1 MKFGKILANAIIFG
15 MIGAIAG
22 AVIGLAIGLIMCVAP
37 ACIGCKNE
45 MCRTGNVFTDCFGT
59 VTYVLCDAEFNRD
72 VDYKKNMIYGAV
84 ICGAIG
90 AIFGISFAVSEVNEE
105 KRAKMHER
113 WKQNR
118 DILAR
123 TMPDTAK
130 KIHETADQYDQ
141 MFNDVTYISLKQSTE
156 TKELMKQYQEKLSEL
171 DNAAR
176 KFEEETGEE
185 KDYGNV

>member
-1 MKFGKILANAIIFG
+1 MKFGRTLIYAVACG
-15 MIGAIAG
+15 AVGAIAG
-22 AVIGLAIGLIMCVAP
+22 AVNGLGIGLIMCVAP

-45 MCRTGNVFTDCFGT
+45 MCRTGNVISDCFGT
-59 VTYVLCDAEFNRD
+59 ASYLLCNADFNHD
-72 VDYKKNMIYGAV
+72 VDYKKNMIYGAI

-90 AIFGISFAVSEVNEE
+90 AIFGISVGIGVTKEE
-105 KRAKMHER
+105 KQQETHER

-118 DILAR
+118 EILSK

-130 KIHETADQYDQ
+130 KIHETADQYNQ
-141 MFNDVTYISLKQSTE
+141 MFNDVTYVSLKQSTGA
-156 TKELMKQYQEKLSEL
+156 KELMKQYQEKLSEL
-171 DNAAR
+171 ENAAR